1 MAENNDPRFG
11 KLKLLLYFSA
21 ESNIMK
27 STEDNRTKGGA
38 VLLTDRDA
46 PYIHVDETLYLPW
59 TELCME
65 VGSNV

>member
-27 STEDNRTKGGA
+27 LTEDNRTKGE
-38 VLLTDRDA
+38 
-46 PYIHVDETLYLPW
+46 PS
-59 TELCME
+59 C
-65 VGSNV
+65 

>member
-1 MAENNDPRFG
+1 MEYNCPLSA
-11 KLKLLLYFSA
+11 KQKLLLYFSA

-27 STEDNRTKGGA
+27 STEDNRTKRGT

-46 PYIHVDETLYLPW
+46 LYIYFDETLYLPW